1 MDWKKERDFY
11 LFTNYFLI
19 KKRKEMTESE
29 NKAVIFFSF
38 LPNTRENIIK
48 KLFFFL
54 FFLRGGGGGVRG
66 RKFHQKKYSI
76 SQTQRVGKHHIRPAK
91 ARIESSSSDSVT
103 ILLGNDDLII
113 NTVAVT
119 Y

>member
-19 KKRKEMTESE
+19 KK
-29 NKAVIFFSF
+29 
-38 LPNTRENIIK
+38 K
-48 KLFFFL
+48 K
-54 FFLRGGGGGVRG
+54 GND
-66 RKFHQKKYSI
+66 RKFAIHFYSI
-76 SQTQRVGKHHIRPAK
+76 SQTQKVGKHHIRPAK